1 MHLPSKMWSITLTV
15 LAVLTFG
22 CGENQKENGKATD
35 KHDGQLFA
43 AVASGNTKKVVRLLK
58 ETGNTELRNESGYT
72 PLHWAVLTNQ
82 EEIVSLLISRGAVIQ
97 TTATSGYTP
106 LHDAVYG
113 GNIKIVRLLIDHGAD
128 IYAADQLG
136 KRPLDL
142 AIEKGYGEII
152 PLLKPLHLAA
162 ESGDFNG
169 VKKISEANP
178 TSLNLKDERG
188 WSPLHLA
195 VKTGHLE
202 IVKLMIGRG
211 AAINA
216 RGVCGVTPLRLALD
230 SGQKPTAAYLI
241 EKGARDLS
249 DELLLGKKLRKKQAV
264 IWHLFNT
271 GWVIK
276 TKNCLLIFDYDY
288 DPPDHF
294 ALPPAIL
301 PCLSSGE
308 IDPLQIRDQKVFV
321 FLPFFRDPDRID
333 IILSWKKSIKDITY
347 IAGEDKIKDS
357 AFVYIGPRQQ
367 KRLKNLEISTIKSN
381 GFGVGFVVKVDGL
394 TVFYGGDHQSSEES
408 WSMFSKEIDFLQEK
422 IKKFDLVFLQMMFQE
437 QIQSDKGVFY
447 ALKKLKPAVLFPNSA
462 IAAAPFFREF
472 VREAA
477 ANKIRSEI
485 KCAEKRG
492 DLFFLNEK

>member
-1 MHLPSKMWSITLTV
+1 
-15 LAVLTFG
+15 
-22 CGENQKENGKATD
+22 
-35 KHDGQLFA
+35 
-43 AVASGNTKKVVRLLK
+43 VASGNTEKVVRLLK

-82 EEIVSLLISRGAVIQ
+82 EEIVSLLLSRGAEIQ
-97 TTATSGYTP
+97 PTSTSGYPP

-113 GNIKIVRLLIDHGAD
+113 GNIRIIKLLIDRGAD
-128 IYAADQLG
+128 LYAADQLG

-142 AIEKGYGEII
+142 AIERGHAQIV

-162 ESGDFNG
+162 GSGDLIR
-169 VKKISEANP
+169 VKNIVEKTP
-178 TSLNLKDERG
+178 KSLNLKDERG

-195 VKTGHLE
+195 VKNGHLE
-202 IVKLMIGRG
+202 MVKFLIDRG
-211 AAINA
+211 AEINA
-216 RGVCGVTPLRLALD
+216 RGVRGVTPLRMALD
-230 SGQKPTAAYLI
+230 SGQKPTADYLR
-241 EKGARDLS
+241 ENGARDLN
-249 DELLLGKKLRKKQAV
+249 DALLLEKKLREKEAV
-264 IWHLFNT
+264 IWYLFNT

-276 TKNCLLIFDYDY
+276 TKSCLLIFDYDY
-288 DPPDHF
+288 NQVDTF